1 MSYDINLA
9 QIAIYL
15 FWFFFAGLIL
25 YLRREDKREGYPL
38 ESDRKGVTVQG
49 WPAVPDGTS
58 DRSTR
63 LKHPA
68 LDPSD
73 PSHFMPET
81 QTAQP
86 RSRAAMAAT
95 RPVAPTVPATP
106 PAAGA
111 EPTGGAE
118 GAGEGF
124 PDAPDHPDQETP

>member
-9 QIAIYL
+9 QISIYL
-15 FWFFFAGLIL
+15 FWLFFAGLVI

-49 WPAVPDGTS
+49 WPAVPEGTS

-73 PSHFMPET
+73 PMNFMPET

-86 RSRAAMAAT
+86 VARAEMASAK
-95 RPVAPTVPATP
+95 PVAPQVPATP
-106 PAAGA
+106 PAAEA
-111 EPTGGAE
+111 ESHDDVSNDSPE
-118 GAGEGF
+118 K
-124 PDAPDHPDQETP
+124 ETP